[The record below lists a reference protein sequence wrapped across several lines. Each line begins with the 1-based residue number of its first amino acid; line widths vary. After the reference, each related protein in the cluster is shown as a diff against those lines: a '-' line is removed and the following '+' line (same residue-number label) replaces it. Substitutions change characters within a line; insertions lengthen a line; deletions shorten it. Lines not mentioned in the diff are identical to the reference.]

1 MAEWSGAPVTVDI
14 TGKTTPEMKNAA
26 IVTLLNQNQTDMPWT
41 IDVAVNDGYPILVS
55 STLNKNSF
63 VAVKSEV
70 LVYPTLAN
78 NQITITS
85 SIKLMEANL
94 YSISGS
100 LVKKQALNGTENRMD
115 VSSLTSGMYLL
126 SIQTENGTTTH
137 KIIKK

>member
-1 MAEWSGAPVTVDI
+1 MAEWSGAPATVDI
-14 TGKTTPEMKNAA
+14 TGKTTTEMKNAA